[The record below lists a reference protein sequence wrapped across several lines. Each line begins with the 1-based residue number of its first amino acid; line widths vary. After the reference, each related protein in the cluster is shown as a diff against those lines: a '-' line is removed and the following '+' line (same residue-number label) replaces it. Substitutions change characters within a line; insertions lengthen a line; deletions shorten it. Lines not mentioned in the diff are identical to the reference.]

1 MTPFP
6 LTLQPPLLPLAQH
19 ATESVRRTLVLLS
32 EWPEPVRWVV
42 LALGIV
48 ILAMTV
54 WNVRKA
60 RPRWHRA
67 LLVGLRVGLLLLLGM
82 LFLEPTIQE
91 ERVTRNRNHVLVL
104 ADASR
109 SMALPHGDTSRA
121 ALVRAFLGGREAF
134 WDTLRSTSDLAFFRF
149 AAGLE
154 PIDAGELPQ
163 AVTADGPRTDLQAAL
178 EALRER
184 YRDRDVAGVLV
195 LSDGCDN
202 GPLSAR
208 LAGAAGLDPETRR
221 LVEAFDAP
229 FFTYGIAGTPDLKD
243 VAVESLRAA
252 EFAFLL
258 NRATIEAT
266 VRVTGYREGTLRV
279 SLLEDGAVVAH
290 RTIELL
296 GAPERSDVSFD
307 VVPKELG
314 EHVYTVTA
322 EPLAGE
328 VTRQNNAR
336 SAVVRVLRDR
346 IRVLQIAGHPS
357 WDVRFLRNLLKQ
369 NPNVDLISFFI
380 LVNTTNLLAVSPT
393 ETSLIPFP
401 ARELFVEELGGF
413 DLVILQDFN
422 YGPFST
428 RQHLHRVSQF
438 VRDGGALLMVG
449 GRLAFSAGGYHQ
461 TAITEVLPVTL
472 PPGGLADTTLST
484 AHYRPRVTPAG
495 EFHPILQVGA
505 DAAETRSLWD
515 RLPPLEGANLFDGL
529 EPGGLALAEH
539 PVLRHGG
546 ERRPVI
552 AVREVGQGRSMVFGT
567 DASWFWSFRQAGLG
581 QDPRVYDRFW
591 NNAIRWLIKD
601 PTLDLVQVRASAER
615 FRLRETIQAEI
626 TVRQP
631 DYRPAADSPLSVK
644 VWRRATVPGD
654 IERLVHEQTDVRTD
668 AEGAF
673 HLTWQ
678 PDQPGIYEIVAEST
692 QGALKRAGRDLLTVE
707 DVDPELAEVVPTVP
721 VLQLLAQATGG
732 YFAPLDG
739 PAIPPPVEEPKTTE
753 VTQREFHDL
762 WTSPWLLAL
771 AILFFATE
779 WSLRRRWGYL

>member
-1 MTPFP
+1 VP
-6 LTLQPPLLPLAQH
+6 LTFPIAQH

-42 LALGIV
+42 LALGLV
-48 ILAMTV
+48 ILGMTV

-60 RPRWHRA
+60 RPKWRRA

-109 SMALPHGDTSRA
+109 SMGLPHGEDTRA
-121 ALVRAFLGGREAF
+121 ELVRAFLGGRLAF
-134 WDTLRSTSDLAFFRF
+134 WETLRATSDLAFFRF
-149 AAGLE
+149 SGGLE
-154 PIDAGELPQ
+154 PVDTGDLPQ
-163 AVTADGPRTDLQAAL
+163 AITADGPRTDIQATL

-184 YRDRDVAGVLV
+184 YRDRDVAGVLI

-202 GPLSAR
+202 GPLSTR
-208 LAGAAGLDPETRR
+208 LAGAAALDPETKR

-243 VAVESLRAA
+243 IAVESLRAA

-258 NRATIEAT
+258 NRTAVEAT
-266 VRVTGYREGTLRV
+266 VRVTGYRDGVLRV
-279 SLLEDGAVVAH
+279 SLLEDGMAVAH
-290 RTIELL
+290 QSIALAAAVERTN
-296 GAPERSDVSFD
+296 VSFD

-322 EPLAGE
+322 EVREGE
-328 VTRQNNAR
+328 VTQQNNAR

-380 LVNTTNLLAVSPT
+380 LVNTTNLLAVSPS

-413 DLVILQDFN
+413 DLVVLQDFN

-438 VRDGGALLMVG
+438 VRDGGALLMIG

-461 TAITEVLPVTL
+461 TAITEVLPVAL
-472 PPGGLADTTLST
+472 PPGGLADSTLST
-484 AHYRPRVTPAG
+484 AHYRPRVTAAG
-495 EFHPILQVGA
+495 EFHPVLQIGA
-505 DAAETRSLWD
+505 DAEETSELWD
-515 RLPPLEGANLFDGL
+515 TLPPLEGANLFDGL

-539 PVLRHGG
+539 PVLSYRGH
-546 ERRPVI
+546 ERPVI
-552 AVREVGQGRSMVFGT
+552 AVREVGQGRSMVFAT
-567 DASWFWSFRQAGLG
+567 DTSWFWSFLQAGQG
-581 QDPRVYDRFW
+581 RDPHVYDRFW

-615 FRLRETIQAEI
+615 FRLREKVLAVV

-631 DYRPAADSPLSVK
+631 DYRPAADSPLAVK
-644 VWRRATVPGD
+644 VWRRATAPGD
-654 IERLVHEQTDVRTD
+654 VERLVHEQPDARTD
-668 AEGAF
+668 AQGTF
-673 HLTWQ
+673 HLAWQ
-678 PDQPGIYEIVAEST
+678 PEQAGIYEIVAESS
-692 QGALKRAGRDLLTVE
+692 QGALQRSGRDLLTIE

-732 YFAPLDG
+732 YFSPLDG
-739 PAIPPPVEEPKTTE
+739 PAVPPPIKEPKTME
-753 VTQREFHDL
+753 VTQREFRDL
-762 WTSPWLLAL
+762 WTSPWLLVL
-771 AILFFATE
+771 AVLLFATE
-779 WSLRRRWGYL
+779 WSVRRRWGYL